1 MLNFCR
7 LSNCDSMQYRTKL
20 LLFFVGLAIVSNS
33 AIALLLYYRNY
44 HNLFDQ
50 ISSKVLSIAAT
61 AAQSVDG
68 DRHERVQ
75 TEADMEGEDYKLL
88 VEQFRQF
95 RDANR
100 REDIEVKFIYSMR
113 PDKSDSK
120 LYRFVIDAEELLEDK
135 ALVNEIYRP
144 TGEYEEYSLNEPQ
157 VQSKF
162 MTDQWGTWLT
172 ATAPI
177 RDSSGKGVAVL
188 GVDVAADNVVAELR
202 KILYI
207 SIGSL
212 VASIGLAA
220 ALALFLANKAAK
232 PLHAIRETLEQVA
245 TGNYGVEVKVDSK
258 DEFGLV
264 AESLN
269 KMILGLQQR
278 ENLKGALA
286 RYVSQEVTDSVLNTG
301 AAAVRSERKKI
312 TILFADVRGFTS
324 LSEKITPEEMVE
336 LLNTYLEKMIDS
348 IFNHKGYL
356 NKFMGDGLMA
366 VFGAERDDPYQEENA
381 ILAALDMRKALDEL
395 RQKWRAEGRIDR
407 VQDLHI
413 GIGIN
418 TGVAIVG
425 NIGSSRRMEFGV
437 IGDSVNLASRL
448 ESATKEMNNV
458 DMLVSE
464 YTYVAVRSRFAF
476 RSCGDIR
483 VKGKADPIM
492 TYTVDSN
499 G

>member
-1 MLNFCR
+1 
-7 LSNCDSMQYRTKL
+7 MQYRTKL
-20 LLFFVGLAIVSNS
+20 LLFFVGLAVISNS
-33 AIALLLYYRNY
+33 AIALILYYRNY
-44 HNLFDQ
+44 NNLFDQ

-61 AAQSVDG
+61 AARCVDG
-68 DRHERVQ
+68 DLHEQVQLESDMDGDAYRVL
-75 TEADMEGEDYKLL
+75 M
-88 VEQFRQF
+88 EQFREF

-100 REDIEVKFIYSMR
+100 RDDIEIKFVYSMR
-113 PDKSDSK
+113 PDKSDAN

-135 ALVNEIYRP
+135 ALTNEIYRP
-144 TGEYEEYSLNEPQ
+144 VNDSEKFSLEEPQ
-157 VQSKF
+157 VQNQF

-207 SIGSL
+207 SLGSL
-212 VASIGLAA
+212 VISIGLAI
-220 ALALFLANKAAK
+220 ALALFLANRAAK
-232 PLHAIRETLEQVA
+232 PLHAIGLALDQVA
-245 TGNYGVEVKVDSK
+245 TGDYSVEVKVDSK

-286 RYVSQEVTDSVLNTG
+286 RYVSQEVTDSVISAG
-301 AAAVRSERKKI
+301 ATAVRSERKKI

-348 IFNHKGYL
+348 IFNHKGYI
-356 NKFMGDGLMA
+356 NKFMGDGIMA

-418 TGVAIVG
+418 TGIAIVG

-448 ESATKEMNNV
+448 ESATKEMSNV

>member
-1 MLNFCR
+1 
-7 LSNCDSMQYRTKL
+7 MQYRTKL
-20 LLFFVGLAIVSNS
+20 LLFFIGLAIISNS
-33 AIALLLYYRNY
+33 AIALLLYYRHHN
-44 HNLFDQ
+44 NLFDQ

-61 AAQSVDG
+61 AAQSIDG
-68 DRHERVQ
+68 DRHKRVQ
-75 TEADMEGEDYKLL
+75 VESDMKGEDYRIL
-88 VEQFRQF
+88 VEQFRAI

-100 REDIEVKFIYSMR
+100 RGDIYVKFIYSMR
-113 PDKSDSK
+113 PDKADPT
-120 LYRFVIDAEELLEDK
+120 LYRFVIDAEELIEDK

-144 TGEYEEYSLNEPQ
+144 AGPYESYSLEEAV
-157 VQSKF
+157 VQKEF
-162 MTDQWGTWLT
+162 MTDQWGTWLS

-177 RDSSGKGVAVL
+177 RDSSGNGVAVL
-188 GVDVAADNVVAELR
+188 GVDLEASQVAAELR
-202 KILYI
+202 KVLYI
-207 SIGSL
+207 SIAAL
-212 VASIGLAA
+212 VASIFLATV
-220 ALALFLANKAAK
+220 LALFLANRAAK
-232 PLHAIRETLEQVA
+232 PLHAIREALDRVT
-245 TGNYGVEVKVDSK
+245 TGDFKTEVKVNSK

-286 RYVSQEVTDSVLNTG
+286 RYVSQDVTDSVLASG
-301 AAAVRSERKKI
+301 SASVRSERKKI

-381 ILAALDMRKALDEL
+381 IMAALDMRNALEEL
-395 RQKWRAEGRIDR
+395 RQKWKAEGRITH

-476 RSCGDIR
+476 KNCGDIK
-483 VKGKADPIM
+483 VKGKVDPVM
-492 TYTVDSN
+492 TYTVESTIKS
-499 G
+499 